1 MQTYW
6 LTGAKDTYLEYAN
19 ILESKNE
26 SVDNELLSDY
36 HPTMYEAN
44 ERRASMA
51 NVINK
56 LPSSTDQCPFSSMR
70 SSQFI

>member
-6 LTGAKDTYLEYAN
+6 LSGAKETYMEYAN

-36 HPTMYEAN
+36 HATMYETN

-70 SSQFI
+70 SGQFI

>member
-6 LTGAKDTYLEYAN
+6 LTGAKGVYVEHAA

-26 SVDNELLSDY
+26 LLENDVLSDY
-36 HPTMYEAN
+36 HPTMYELN
-44 ERRASMA
+44 DRKPSLT

-56 LPSSTDQCPFSSMR
+56 LPSSHDQCPFTGFKPTS
-70 SSQFI
+70 FI